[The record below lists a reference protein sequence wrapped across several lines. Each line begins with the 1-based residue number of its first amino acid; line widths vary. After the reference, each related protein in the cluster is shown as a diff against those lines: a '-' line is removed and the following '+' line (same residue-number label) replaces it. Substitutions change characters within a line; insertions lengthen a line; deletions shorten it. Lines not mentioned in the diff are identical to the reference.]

1 MQFIKET
8 TSEPSATIEDLLSG
22 LLSQRF
28 AETFPANEEASR
40 AGRVIPSANPAFGDF
55 QCNDAMGL
63 AKALRLSPRAI
74 ADKII
79 IGAGFDSTTESAK
92 PKKKSSQ
99 AIASSNLG
107 DATDQTK
114 FHRSPP
120 NPGAF
125 PLTTDLP
132 PLPHSSLQSFHN

>member
-1 MQFIKET
+1 MQLNKEILAKDST
-8 TSEPSATIEDLLSG
+8 TIENLLSG
-22 LLSQRF
+22 LLRQHF
-28 AETFPANEEASR
+28 VAVFPKNDDAAR
-40 AGRVIPSANPAFGDF
+40 AKRVIPAANPAFGDF